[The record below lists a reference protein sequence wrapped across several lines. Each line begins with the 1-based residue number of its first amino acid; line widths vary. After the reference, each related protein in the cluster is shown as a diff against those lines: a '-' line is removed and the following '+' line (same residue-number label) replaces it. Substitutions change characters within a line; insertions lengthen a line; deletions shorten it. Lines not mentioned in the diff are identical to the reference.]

1 MLNITHTSGFFS
13 CCSSKLTDIV
23 SYFNKNKKLPK
34 IIDTKEQFS
43 LYKQNNR
50 KDDITFDYF
59 KYNDDEIKYSSY
71 VDYHWM
77 YQFCDYKKI
86 NYNMILPFVKKYFGI
101 TEEIQ
106 NIINTIEIKYNLDYS
121 NICVLFHRGNDK
133 CTETKICNYNDTIY
147 QANKIKANNP
157 NIIFLIQSDETE
169 FIITMLNLFPNSIYF
184 KDEIRHI
191 NKMKTS
197 VDIVYKNTNYEY
209 SKKYLAITVIMS
221 KCKYIICGSGNCS
234 IWIMFYRG
242 HASNVVQYL
251 EGVWL

>member
-23 SYFNKNKKLPK
+23 SFFNKNRKLPEF
-34 IIDTKEQFS
+34 IDTKEQFS

-59 KYNDDEIKYSSY
+59 KYNDDEIKYSGY

-77 YQFCDYKKI
+77 YQFCDYKKL

-101 TEEIQ
+101 TKEIQ
-106 NIINTIEIKYNLDYS
+106 NIINSIEIKYNLDYL

-157 NIIFLIQSDETE
+157 NII
-169 FIITMLNLFPNSIYF
+169 LNSTPAQDSP
-184 KDEIRHI
+184 R
-191 NKMKTS
+191 TS
-197 VDIVYKNTNYEY
+197 AVAGGGGGGGA
-209 SKKYLAITVIMS
+209 L
-221 KCKYIICGSGNCS
+221 G
-234 IWIMFYRG
+234 G
-242 HASNVVQYL
+242 HASLPPKAGGDGLVIIKIIAR
-251 EGVWL
+251 